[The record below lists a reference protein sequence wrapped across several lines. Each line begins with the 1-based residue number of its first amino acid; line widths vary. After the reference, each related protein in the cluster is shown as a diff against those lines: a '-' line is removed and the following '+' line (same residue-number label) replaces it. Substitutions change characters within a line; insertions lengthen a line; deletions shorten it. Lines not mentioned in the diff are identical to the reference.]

1 MRQGIHGLTAMEW
14 LKLDLRWIRS
24 PEYIGSDPVG
34 RATWLSLMAFCA
46 DKENGGRIQDC
57 GKWPDRMWQQMCGVT
72 LEETRQES
80 DLFTWDGEDLVVAFY
95 PTKTEGIVQSRRE
108 AGKAGADA
116 RWQKQDLP
124 MAKSDFANADQNRTE
139 ERREEKSRPEDK
151 PKASG
156 RKGLEWG
163 EAMDW
168 MDLVNGGI
176 PDRHRA
182 ESLTQEFMDEMTRSK
197 WVVGGK
203 EVSNPLGLLI
213 TRLKND
219 GAYHPKSKR

>member
-1 MRQGIHGLTAMEW
+1 MEW

-46 DKENGGRIQDC
+46 DKENGGRIQGC
-57 GKWPDRMWQQMCGVT
+57 EKWPDRMWQQMCGVT
-72 LEETRQES
+72 LDETRQES
-80 DLFTWDGEDLVVAFY
+80 DLFTWDGEDLVVTFY

-124 MAKSDFANADQNRTE
+124 MAKSDFANADQTRAE
-139 ERREEKSRPEDK
+139 ETREYKSIPEGK
-151 PKASG
+151 SKAAASG
-156 RKGLEWG
+156 CKGMEW
-163 EAMDW
+163 EEMVAHLSLM
-168 MDLVNGGI
+168 NGKI

-182 ESLTQEFMDEMTRSK
+182 ESLARELFEEMEACK
-197 WVVGGK
+197 WRINGQPVA
-203 EVSNPLGLLI
+203 NPAGLLVK
-213 TRLKND
+213 RLKDD
-219 GAYHPKSKR
+219 GAYRAKGA